1 MRDSFELLCEAF
13 RVYSMLNDMDDEDD
27 IDEDF
32 AANVRC
38 ARPSWDQSEED
49 AEETISFKEFIAFC
63 SDTGILDKK
72 AGMSRRTLKEIFR
85 RVNTETE
92 SAGDGGG
99 QFRTQGDTQLERSEF
114 FECLLYL

>member
-1 MRDSFELLCEAF
+1 
-13 RVYSMLNDMDDEDD
+13 MDDEDD
-27 IDEDF
+27 VDEDF
-32 AANVRC
+32 AANIRC

-72 AGMSRRTLKEIFR
+72 AGISRRTLKEIFR

-92 SAGDGGG
+92 AAGDGGFPAAVDG
-99 QFRTQGDTQLERSEF
+99 VAAEGPEV
-114 FECLLYL
+114 

>member
-1 MRDSFELLCEAF
+1 MVMRDSFELLCEAF

-32 AANVRC
+32 AADVRC

-63 SDTGILDKK
+63 SDTGILDK
-72 AGMSRRTLKEIFR
+72 SRFLKNIG
-85 RVNTETE
+85 NI
-92 SAGDGGG
+92 
-99 QFRTQGDTQLERSEF
+99 
-114 FECLLYL
+114 